1 MLSDSK
7 IRKLKPS
14 EKCTPACPDKYSDQQ
29 GDYQHGNYQNGLATQ
44 NVSSIE
50 QGLRKS
56 VTAVS

>member
-14 EKCTPACPDKYSDQQ
+14 EKCTPACPDKYSDQ
-29 GDYQHGNYQNGLATQ
+29 HGNYQNGLGTQ

>member
-14 EKCTPACPDKYSDQQ
+14 KECTPSRPDKYSDQH
-29 GDYQHGNYQNGLATQ
+29 GNYQHGNYQNGLATH

-56 VTAVS
+56 VTVVS

>member
-14 EKCTPACPDKYSDQQ
+14 EKCTPSRPDKYSDQQ
-29 GDYQHGNYQNGLATQ
+29 GNYQNGLATQ
-44 NVSSIE
+44 NVSIIE
-50 QGLRKS
+50 QGLQKS